1 MRKSFTVNDLP
12 RSERP
17 RERLAKHGAEALSL
31 QELLAIVLSRGIR
44 GESVM
49 ITSQNLLG
57 HFGTLEELSDA
68 SIEDIQGVKGI
79 GFAKACQIKASLA
92 LAKRITAGAEI
103 KAIDRKNK
111 SVTQEDVFQL
121 VKKQI
126 GNFAKEHFIAISL
139 DTRSR
144 VLAIDTIFIGTLS
157 SSLVHPRE
165 IMEIVIKRHAASF
178 IAAHNHPSGDP
189 DPSDEDT
196 KVTKMLFEAGQLM
209 GISMIDHVIAGKN
222 SFFSF
227 RDNQVKKG

>member
-1 MRKSFTVNDLP
+1 MRRSFTVNDLP
-12 RSERP
+12 RDERP

-49 ITSQNLLG
+49 TTSQNLLG
-57 HFGTLEELSDA
+57 YFGTLEELSDA
-68 SIEDIQGVKGI
+68 SIEDIQRVKGI

-92 LAKRITAGAEI
+92 LARRINIGAKTEAVD
-103 KAIDRKNK
+103 KKKK
-111 SVTQEDVFQL
+111 SVTQEDVFEI

-144 VLAIDTIFIGTLS
+144 VLAIDTIFIGTLN

-165 IMEIVIKRHAASF
+165 IMETVIRRHAASF
-178 IAAHNHPSGDP
+178 IVAHNHPSGDP

-227 RDNQVKKG
+227 RDNQVKPG